1 MICMIWMTQEAA
13 PRDSMYDMDDTRG
26 SSSICMIWMILYM
39 YDMDDT
45 IHMYDMD
52 ETGGSSSRYKII
64 GYNYRSLLQNIVS
77 FVDLFCDFHSC
88 ENRKM
93 YISVHINMYDKFET

>member
-52 ETGGSSSRYKII
+52 ETGGSSSR
-64 GYNYRSLLQNIVS
+64 
-77 FVDLFCDFHSC
+77 FTSC